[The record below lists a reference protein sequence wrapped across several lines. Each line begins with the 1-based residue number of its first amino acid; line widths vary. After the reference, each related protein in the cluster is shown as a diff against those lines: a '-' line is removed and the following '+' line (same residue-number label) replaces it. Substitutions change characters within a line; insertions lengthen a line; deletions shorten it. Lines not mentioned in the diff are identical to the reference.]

1 MEQREKARP
10 RKKAKLKQDKTKSSE
25 STSRNIP
32 LPVPMRVL
40 RVLGR
45 PSASFCRPRKAQA
58 CKFARRVRY
67 FSPNS
72 EDVIELAK
80 KRAAE
85 QAVDDH
91 VFDGC
96 RIGIGSGST
105 IVYAVQR
112 LKLLSDKGSVKFRC
126 VPTSFQAQELIVEA
140 GLELS
145 DLSRTPELDFVIDGA
160 DEVDSRLNCIK
171 GGGGCLVQ
179 EKVVAA
185 CTDTFVLIADYR
197 KRSTTT
203 LGTSW
208 TSGVPV
214 EVLPFAYVPVA
225 KRMEARLGARSATL
239 RLAGASKAG

>member
-1 MEQREKARP
+1 MQ
-10 RKKAKLKQDKTKSSE
+10 
-25 STSRNIP
+25 
-32 LPVPMRVL
+32 VL

-45 PSASFCRPRKAQA
+45 PTASFCRPRKARA
-58 CKFARRVRY
+58 CKFARLGRH
-67 FSPNS
+67 FSPNG
-72 EDVIELAK
+72 EAGTCIEFAK
-80 KRAAE
+80 QRAAE

-96 RIGIGSGST
+96 RVGIGSGST

-112 LKLLSDKGSVKFRC
+112 LKELSENESRKFRC
-126 VPTSFQAQELIVEA
+126 VPTSFQAQELIVDA

-145 DLSRTPELDFVIDGA
+145 DLSRTPELDVVIDGA

-185 CTDTFVLIADYR
+185 CTESFVLIADYR
-197 KRSTTT
+197 KRSTT

-208 TSGVPV
+208 TRGVPV

-239 RLAGASKAG
+239 RLAGASKAGYIECAMSHADF